1 MVDDE
6 HSADAEACDAD
17 LLNSMAV
24 HPSGSV
30 AAKAAW
36 TTFYSRHKRYL
47 FGICK
52 RAYSRTLDNGQIEG
66 LVQDTF
72 IRAYERA
79 GTYRPPDD
87 SDDTQLRRRRV
98 RAWLARISENIFFDS
113 FRNEPQI
120 TLDEDE
126 VAEHPSP
133 DPPKDEAPPPHLIEL
148 EQALGQ
154 LSEAEQDVLRVT
166 ATWYRPGER
175 HQRLPNSVMQQ
186 LASSLNTTP
195 DNVRQIRLR
204 ALAKLRKIMKVS

>member
-1 MVDDE
+1 
-6 HSADAEACDAD
+6 
-17 LLNSMAV
+17 MAV
-24 HPSGSV
+24 QPNGSV
-30 AAKAAW
+30 AAKTAW

-47 FGICK
+47 FGVCK

-87 SDDTQLRRRRV
+87 SDDALHSRRRV
-98 RAWLARISENIFFDS
+98 RAWLARINENIFLDS

-120 TLDEDE
+120 TLVDDDEL
-126 VAEHPSP
+126 AEHSFP
-133 DPPKDEAPPPHLIEL
+133 DPQRDEAPPPHLMEL

-166 ATWYRPGER
+166 AIWYRPGER
-175 HQRLPNSVMQQ
+175 HLRLPNSVMQQ

-204 ALAKLRKIMKVS
+204 ALTRLRKILKVS